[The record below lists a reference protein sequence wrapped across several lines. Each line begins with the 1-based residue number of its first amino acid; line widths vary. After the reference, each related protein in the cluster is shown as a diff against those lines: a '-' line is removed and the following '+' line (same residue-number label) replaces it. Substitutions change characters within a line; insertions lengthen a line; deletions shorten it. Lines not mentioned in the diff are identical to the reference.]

1 MENGGNFE
9 FLNHLK
15 KRQSELERIN
25 HPMIRYED
33 SFRYLYVFGLGVM
46 ALGNMK
52 AMMELQNYFDEILD
66 KLCISKKNME
76 QVIIDI
82 NNYFDFRLTEC
93 IDKLKEKEV
102 QYCFILDLYK
112 MYQLTLWSQDYCEK
126 ILDYYQ
132 QIFRFSDI
140 ERKFFEGFSD
150 CSSKK
155 DVDRATE
162 MYTAFRKKGYEIRY
176 SILTYFF
183 PENNLIAGGVST
195 YIEGHWGTAE
205 IMKSASFGGLIFTLV
220 RILPVIPL
228 TIIVLKRT
236 EADRFLADISFLLIV
251 LLCVSF
257 SSITL
262 LLRYS
267 NVTIA
272 ILFVVLLLTTTDS
285 QKALNELRISLLSFI
300 IMFGCYAYTQRATL
314 ARFELHYRSII
325 SPITLIGDYKYTDE
339 WVQENLD
346 SKGEYYQR

>member
-155 DVDRATE
+155 MLTE
-162 MYTAFRKKGYEIRY
+162 RQKC
-176 SILTYFF
+176 
-183 PENNLIAGGVST
+183 
-195 YIEGHWGTAE
+195 
-205 IMKSASFGGLIFTLV
+205 TLHSEK
-220 RILPVIPL
+220 RI
-228 TIIVLKRT
+228 
-236 EADRFLADISFLLIV
+236 
-251 LLCVSF
+251 
-257 SSITL
+257 
-262 LLRYS
+262 
-267 NVTIA
+267 
-272 ILFVVLLLTTTDS
+272 
-285 QKALNELRISLLSFI
+285 
-300 IMFGCYAYTQRATL
+300 
-314 ARFELHYRSII
+314 
-325 SPITLIGDYKYTDE
+325 
-339 WVQENLD
+339 
-346 SKGEYYQR
+346 

>member
-52 AMMELQNYFDEILD
+52 AMMELQDYFDEILD

-76 QVIIDI
+76 QVITDI

-162 MYTAFRKKGYEIRY
+162 MYNAFRKKGIRY
-176 SILTYFF
+176 LHIFSR
-183 PENNLIAGGVST
+183 NL
-195 YIEGHWGTAE
+195 Y
-205 IMKSASFGGLIFTLV
+205 
-220 RILPVIPL
+220 
-228 TIIVLKRT
+228 
-236 EADRFLADISFLLIV
+236 
-251 LLCVSF
+251 
-257 SSITL
+257 
-262 LLRYS
+262 
-267 NVTIA
+267 
-272 ILFVVLLLTTTDS
+272 
-285 QKALNELRISLLSFI
+285 
-300 IMFGCYAYTQRATL
+300 
-314 ARFELHYRSII
+314 
-325 SPITLIGDYKYTDE
+325 
-339 WVQENLD
+339 
-346 SKGEYYQR
+346 